1 VHQLQGKAEGVKSP
15 ELHQFL
21 TEFAAERL
29 ALLQRHEA
37 GARAVGHYDFNNTYQ
52 YVINRE
58 ETHLGWL
65 QNALA
70 GYGASLPSASAP
82 LPVPVVTNGAERR
95 GFFQRAKKVAPADY
109 AGILEDDARRLNEFV
124 ERWRGRV
131 DTVEH
136 ARHRLMLNVVIGE
149 SQEHGRL
156 FEQAAAGFEDVLG
169 RRTGG
174 VPRQGSVLPTRWLE

>member
-1 VHQLQGKAEGVKSP
+1 MTYS
-15 ELHQFL
+15 ELRQFL
-21 TEFAAERL
+21 TDFAADRL

-65 QNALA
+65 QTALA
-70 GYGASLPSASAP
+70 GYSASLPAAAAA
-82 LPVPVVTNGAERR
+82 LPVPSPAGGRR
-95 GFFQRAKKVAPADY
+95 KKVDPADY
-109 AGILEDDARRLNEFV
+109 AGILEDDARRLTEFV
-124 ERWRGRV
+124 ERWRERV
-131 DTVEH
+131 EVLPH
-136 ARHRLMLNVVIGE
+136 ARHRLMLNVVLGE
-149 SQEHGRL
+149 SREHARL
-156 FEQAAAGFEDVLG
+156 FQQGATGFEDVLG